1 MFILGIHRN
10 TNFLKYT
17 TLTQDQC
24 YLLGYIVKSHGTKG
38 QLMFYLDVDYPEDYE
53 DLESVF
59 VEIKGELVPYFVES
73 FNLQKQS
80 RAIVQLE
87 EVDTMEKAQSL
98 VGSPLHLPLDALEEL
113 ENDQFYYHE
122 IKGFEVID
130 ESRGR
135 LGVVKEV
142 YSVSTQNLLVL
153 DHNGIEVLI
162 PIVEDIV
169 LKADREKNQVLVNLP
184 DGLLEVYTDTAKN
197 IEPDDQ
203 DED

>member
-1 MFILGIHRN
+1 
-10 TNFLKYT
+10 
-17 TLTQDQC
+17 LTQDQC

-59 VEIKGELVPYFVES
+59 VEIKGELVPYFVEN

-98 VGSPLHLPLDALEEL
+98 VGSPLHMPLDTLEEL
-113 ENDQFYYHE
+113 EDDQFYYHE

-130 ESRGR
+130 EHRGR

-169 LKADREKNQVLVNLP
+169 LKADRKKNQVLVNLP

-197 IEPDDQ
+197 NEPDDR
-203 DED
+203 DEN